1 MNNEG
6 QRRPRGLSH
15 VHLRHRDTN
24 ADAGPLFIVWCEQ
37 NRNQIA
43 KKRRFVLPARY
54 GANQILGPS
63 QGHQPA
69 GEVVHH
75 LFFGRGRARGDLSQ
89 SSRDLQQ
96 VLHSVAHLAR
106 KQLVGFLSLL
116 ALRDV
121 KEDAEHKTIRYVSVV
136 ALPPSGYPAD
146 VAP

>member
-1 MNNEG
+1 M
-6 QRRPRGLSH
+6 RTLAPFSS
-15 VHLRHRDTN
+15 
-24 ADAGPLFIVWCEQ
+24 
-37 NRNQIA
+37 
-43 KKRRFVLPARY
+43 Y
-54 GANQILGPS
+54 GASRTETKSPRSVASFFRPGTRRTKILGPS

-75 LFFGRGRARGDLSQ
+75 LFFGRSRARGDLSQ
-89 SSRDLQQ
+89 STRDLQQ